1 MRKKFLAVALA
12 ATMVIGLV
20 GCGNSSSS
28 SNNATTAAQM
38 THRLQRNLTLIQLK
52 TARLSK
58 TSVKITETK

>member
-12 ATMVIGLV
+12 ATMDVEIHHL
-20 GCGNSSSS
+20 
-28 SNNATTAAQM
+28 AQTTQQQQPQM